1 MLQIAICVFLVTSLL
16 CGFAGSMV
24 QLIIFRA
31 LQGLGG
37 GGLLAMAHATLP
49 DIITPRER
57 GRYQGYLASV
67 FAASS
72 VTGPVLLCLFAE
84 PLGWPRIFW
93 LHSTRGLAA
102 PAVWPETER

>member
-16 CGFAGSMV
+16 CSFAGSMV

-37 GGLLAMAHATLP
+37 GGLLAMAHATIA
-49 DIITPRER
+49 DILSPRER
-57 GRYQGYLASV
+57 GRYQGYIASV

-72 VTGPVLLCLFAE
+72 VIGPVLGGLFAE
-84 PLGWPRIFW
+84 HQIGRA
-93 LHSTRGLAA
+93 SRG
-102 PAVWPETER
+102 ERVCQYV